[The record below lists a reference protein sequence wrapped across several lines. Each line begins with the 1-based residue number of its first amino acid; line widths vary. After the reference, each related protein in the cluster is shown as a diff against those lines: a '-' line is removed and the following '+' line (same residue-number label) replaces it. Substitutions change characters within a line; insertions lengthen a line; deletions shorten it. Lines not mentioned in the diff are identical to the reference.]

1 MNVLAKVLSGALMKI
16 RSDRLTFDQVNRSYN
31 IFETCKYYTSSLI
44 FDRVI
49 VRTLLAERN
58 HAVLNKLVRTN
69 LSSLFKFKHVGI
81 LFAEKA
87 REPFNPQK
95 HNLYS
100 LILHDDNINSDFRLT
115 ESHVVMHTAKTGLT
129 GLAIQEK
136 GQLIIA
142 R

>member
-1 MNVLAKVLSGALMKI
+1 M
-16 RSDRLTFDQVNRSYN
+16 
-31 IFETCKYYTSSLI
+31 
-44 FDRVI
+44 
-49 VRTLLAERN
+49 
-58 HAVLNKLVRTN
+58 
-69 LSSLFKFKHVGI
+69 GI

-115 ESHVVMHTAKTGLT
+115 ESHVVMHTALTGMT

-136 GQLIIA
+136 G
-142 R
+142 